1 MVQPQPIIARA
12 QPVVQPQPVVQ
23 VRAPAQPVFTAP
35 LTVASEAPVAPLAKP
50 VAITRMV
57 HNAPGMHIQAP
68 QTWDYAFEAEN
79 VIIPSNMKNKKPL
92 IITGEKSDSFSLK
105 ISKDYLM

>member
-1 MVQPQPIIARA
+1 MVQPQPIVARA

-35 LTVASEAPVAPLAKP
+35 VTVASEAPVAPLAKP

-79 VIIPSNMKNKKPL
+79 GIKQSAQGTVTQTDMNISNRTLFL
-92 IITGEKSDSFSLK
+92 IFFFFF
-105 ISKDYLM
+105 